1 MGIPRAATAAHA
13 GAPAWGAP
21 AFTKSHNRNAEVK
34 TQPTT
39 ADEVLRLNTGWQQS
53 PEQWR
58 ASCERRRV
66 LKEQTDRIADA
77 LEEHGG
83 IRVRNYLPIVALANV
98 TGEIDT
104 EESYRAICFLP
115 LVAQRERRPLL
126 NALRWFQKNTPH
138 GAHLRLAVVT
148 AGARIERFG
157 PLRQTM
163 TRLHRNV
170 SRWAH
175 EADQKW
181 GVEVVYRGTEFT
193 RDNSATYHPHANV
206 LYRPRSRLSKAAWS
220 RFLSWSRSRLGAHWK
235 DCGELAEPDEAVKY
249 PFKPADLDAADG
261 DELVWLWWEC
271 HRMKFAQ
278 PMGAFADFRKELEA
292 EGQKVVMVNRRGVA
306 RLEIVAKGQ
315 RDPVDEGESADLVKE
330 NLIVCRTAPQFRFGP
345 FAQPVTLVM
354 NYTTAPT
361 TPDGRRRLE
370 IIRYWNDQARQWWD
384 ANGAPDPV
392 TARAVAAGQA
402 AAQEGQAGK
411 VAPIKVHT
419 SRPTVQRAGRYTVR
433 SDGTVYDPDTGEV
446 VEVDRG
452 EQNHGHGSAGS
463 HPRRSGTGRNQP
475 WQIRIR

>member
-1 MGIPRAATAAHA
+1 MGAATTAHA
-13 GAPAWGAP
+13 GAPGWDAP
-21 AFTKSHNRNAEVK
+21 ASTKSHNRTGEVK

-58 ASCERRRV
+58 AACERRRV
-66 LKEQTDRIADA
+66 LKAQTDRIADA

-83 IRVRNYLPIVALANV
+83 IRVRNHLSIVALANV
-98 TGEIDT
+98 TGEIDA

-126 NALRWFQKNTPH
+126 NALRWFQKNTAH

-148 AGARIERFG
+148 AGSRIERFG

-181 GVEVVYRGTEFT
+181 GVEVLYRGTEFT
-193 RDNSATYHPHANV
+193 RDSAATYHPHANV
-206 LYRPRSRLSKAAWS
+206 LYRPRARMSKTGWS

-235 DCGELAEPDEAVKY
+235 DCGELAEPDEAIKY
-249 PFKPADLDAADG
+249 PFKPADLESADG

-278 PMGAFADFRKELEA
+278 PLGAFAEFRQGLDRNRE
-292 EGQKVVMVNRRGVA
+292 KVVMVNRSGRA
-306 RLEIVAKGQ
+306 RLEIVAKGR
-315 RDPVDEGESADLVKE
+315 RDQVDDIEPQDHIKE

-345 FAQPVTLVM
+345 YAQPATLVM
-354 NYTTAPT
+354 NYTTKPT
-361 TPDGRRRLE
+361 TPDGRRRLA
-370 IIRYWNDQARQWWD
+370 IIHHWNDQARKWWD
-384 ANGAPDPV
+384 LNGAPDPA

-402 AAQEGQAGK
+402 AAEVGQAGK
-411 VAPIKVHT
+411 ITPIKVHT
-419 SRPTVQRAGRYTVR
+419 SRPTVQSPGNSPKTDRT
-433 SDGTVYDPDTGEV
+433 DFDPETGEI
-446 VEVDRG
+446 VENNYG
-452 EQNHGHGSAGS
+452 
-463 HPRRSGTGRNQP
+463 QP
-475 WQIRIR
+475 INDFRTST